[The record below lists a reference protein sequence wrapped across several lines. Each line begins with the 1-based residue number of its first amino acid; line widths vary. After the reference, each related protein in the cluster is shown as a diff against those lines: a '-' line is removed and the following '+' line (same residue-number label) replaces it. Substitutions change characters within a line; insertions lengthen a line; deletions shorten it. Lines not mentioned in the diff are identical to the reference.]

1 MIVETQ
7 VEFASQG
14 ALLRGILLT
23 PSASGPRGAT
33 VVMAHGTSASIR
45 MVAIE
50 YARSFCRAGLAV
62 LIYDHRNFGRSEGEP
77 RHEINPWIQC
87 RGYVDALDFAVTRP
101 EVDPSRLAI
110 WGDSYTGG
118 QVIVVSACDS
128 RPRAVVAQAPT
139 FGPKAPTVDPTVE
152 LLTAIRDTL
161 LEGDV
166 RGTPE
171 TTTGPLPVVSAD
183 QASTPSLLAPI
194 QAFRWFID
202 YGGRPGSGWA
212 NQVTRVIPPTA
223 APYSPFL
230 CAPFINA
237 PVLLMVAPED
247 EMVHANPEVS
257 RRAFELM
264 PQPKRWYD
272 IADGHFGLL
281 YYPGERFNEAV
292 KVQTDFLREQLDVE
306 VL

>member
-1 MIVETQ
+1 MIVEKH
-7 VEFASQG
+7 VEFTSQG

-23 PSASGPRGAT
+23 PAAPIQRHAT
-33 VVMAHGTSASIR
+33 VVMAHGTSASIQ

-62 LIYDHRNFGRSEGEP
+62 LIYDHRNFASSDGEP
-77 RHEINPWIQC
+77 RQEINPWVQC
-87 RGYVDALDFAVTRP
+87 REYLDALSFVATRP

-110 WGDSYTGG
+110 WGDSYTAA
-118 QVIVVSACDS
+118 QVIVVSACDP
-128 RPRAVVAQAPT
+128 RPRAVVAQIPT
-139 FGPKAPTVDPTVE
+139 FGPSAPTLTPTVE
-152 LLTAIRDTL
+152 LLNAIREIL

-171 TTTGPLPVVSAD
+171 ATTGPLPVVSAD
-183 QASTPSLLAPI
+183 QASTPSLLTPI

-202 YGGRPGSGWA
+202 YGGRPGSGWT
-212 NQVTRVIPPTA
+212 NQVTRVIPPTP

-230 CAPFINA
+230 CAPFLNA
-237 PVLLMVAPED
+237 PVLLMLAPED
-247 EMVHANPEVS
+247 EMIHANPDVS

-264 PQPKRWYD
+264 PQPKRLYE

-281 YYPGERFNEAV
+281 YYPSDRFDEAV
-292 KVQTDFLREQLDVE
+292 KVQTEFLLEHLDVQAR
-306 VL
+306 